1 MADTVLEYLEK
12 FGSKTFKR
20 LPFGEV
26 DALILSQFSYLKFD
40 GIVPGPDD
48 VNSAIS
54 ISGIKNH
61 PRFNDLFTDKRYEK
75 PNRKL
80 FKLMAES
87 VRFGD
92 LKLDRYVN
100 IIGEEREIQ
109 FSAITFRLPEGI
121 DYVAYRGTDENM
133 IGWKED
139 ANLSIMEEIPG
150 EKEAVKYLK
159 DISKVLE
166 GNFYVGGHSKGG
178 LNAIYASSAAP
189 TSVKKRIIGIYSFD
203 GPAIREDVRGKVDY
217 KGVRD
222 RYHKFVPKSS
232 LIGMIFETDDI
243 YTVVKNKAAGIL
255 QHDPYNWIVDG
266 IDFAY
271 EESLSKSA
279 EVVNTAMANWLK
291 GLDKDARTRFIDCV
305 FEVADACEDNDLVS
319 IALNPVKSIRQMMDG
334 YDRMDEG
341 QRNFLKEVLDGLIKN
356 AGGQAKGEFQN
367 GWDEFTESVD
377 KWIVMVQGVIE
388 EKQAAKKESGKK
400 KTAESKKLPAKNK
413 LPVKKKNKQKKSK
426 G

>member
-48 VNSAIS
+48 MDSFVSLTD
-54 ISGIKNH
+54 IKNH
-61 PRFNDLFTDKRYEK
+61 PKFDDLFSDKRYEK

-80 FKLMAES
+80 FKLMSES

-92 LKLDRYVN
+92 LKLDWYVN
-100 IIGEEREIQ
+100 IIGDEREIQ
-109 FSAITFRLPEGI
+109 FSAVTFRFPEGI

-133 IGWKED
+133 VGWKED

-159 DISKVLE
+159 EAAKVLN

-189 TSVKKRIIGIYSFD
+189 ASVKKRIMGIYSFD
-203 GPAIREDVRGKVDY
+203 GPAIREDVRNKLDY
-217 KGVRD
+217 AGIRD

-271 EESLSKSA
+271 EDSLSKSA

-291 GLDKDARTRFIDCV
+291 GLDKSARSRFIDCV

-319 IALNPVKSIRQMMDG
+319 IALNPVRSIRQMLDG
-334 YDRMDEG
+334 YDRMEDGE
-341 QRNFLKEVLDGLIKN
+341 REFLKEVLNGLIKN
-356 AGGQAKGEFQN
+356 TGGSARDEVKE
-367 GWDEFTESVD
+367 GWGEFTESVD
-377 KWIVMVQGVIE
+377 KWIDMVQGVIE
-388 EKQAAKKESGKK
+388 EKQALKKKTSVKKGVPKKLPGKK
-400 KTAESKKLPAKNK
+400 KT
-413 LPVKKKNKQKKSK
+413 K

>member
-26 DALILSQFSYLKFD
+26 HALILSQFSYLKFD

-48 VNSAIS
+48 MDSFVSLTD
-54 ISGIKNH
+54 IKNH
-61 PRFNDLFTDKRYEK
+61 PKFDDLFSDKRYEK

-80 FKLMAES
+80 FNLMSES

-92 LKLDRYVN
+92 LKLDWYVN
-100 IIGEEREIQ
+100 IIGDEREIQ
-109 FSAITFRLPEGI
+109 FSAVTFRFPEGI

-133 IGWKED
+133 VGWKED

-159 DISKVLE
+159 EAAKVLN

-189 TSVKKRIIGIYSFD
+189 ASVKKRIMGIYSFD
-203 GPAIREDVRGKVDY
+203 GPAIREDVRNKLDY
-217 KGVRD
+217 AGIRD

-271 EESLSKSA
+271 EDSLSKSA

-291 GLDKDARTRFIDCV
+291 GLDKSARSRFIDCV

-319 IALNPVKSIRQMMDG
+319 IALNPVRSIRQMLDG
-334 YDRMDEG
+334 YDRMEDGE
-341 QRNFLKEVLDGLIKN
+341 REFLKEVLNGLIKN
-356 AGGQAKGEFQN
+356 TGGSARDEVKE
-367 GWDEFTESVD
+367 GWGEFTESVD
-377 KWIVMVQGVIE
+377 KWIDMVQGVIE
-388 EKQAAKKESGKK
+388 EKQASKKKTSGKK
-400 KTAESKKLPAKNK
+400 GVPKKLPG
-413 LPVKKKNKQKKSK
+413 KKKRK
-426 G
+426 GKDYGAYS

>member
-48 VNSAIS
+48 MDSFVSLTD
-54 ISGIKNH
+54 IKNH
-61 PRFNDLFTDKRYEK
+61 PKFDDLFSDKRYEK

-80 FKLMAES
+80 FKLMSES

-92 LKLDRYVN
+92 LKLDWYVN
-100 IIGEEREIQ
+100 IIGDEREIQ
-109 FSAITFRLPEGI
+109 FSAVTFRFPEGI

-133 IGWKED
+133 VGWKED

-159 DISKVLE
+159 EAAKVLN

-189 TSVKKRIIGIYSFD
+189 ASVKKRIMGIYSFD
-203 GPAIREDVRGKVDY
+203 GPAIREDVRNKLDY
-217 KGVRD
+217 AGIRD

-271 EESLSKSA
+271 EDSLSKSA

-291 GLDKDARTRFIDCV
+291 GLDKNARSRFIDCV

-319 IALNPVKSIRQMMDG
+319 IALNPVKSIRQMLDG
-334 YDRMDEG
+334 YDRMEDGE
-341 QRNFLKEVLDGLIKN
+341 REFLKEVLNGLIKN
-356 AGGQAKGEFQN
+356 TGGRARDEVKE
-367 GWDEFTESVD
+367 GWGEFTESVD
-377 KWIVMVQGVIE
+377 KWIDMVQGVIE
-388 EKQAAKKESGKK
+388 EKQASKKKTSGKKGVPKKLPGKK
-400 KTAESKKLPAKNK
+400 KT
-413 LPVKKKNKQKKSK
+413 K

>member
-48 VNSAIS
+48 LDSFVSLTD
-54 ISGIKNH
+54 IKNH
-61 PRFNDLFTDKRYEK
+61 PKFDDLFSDKRYEK

-80 FKLMAES
+80 FKLMSES

-92 LKLDRYVN
+92 LKLDWYVN
-100 IIGEEREIQ
+100 IIGDEREIQ
-109 FSAITFRLPEGI
+109 FSAVTFRFPEGI

-133 IGWKED
+133 VGWKED

-159 DISKVLE
+159 GAAKVLN

-189 TSVKKRIIGIYSFD
+189 AFVKKRIMGIYSFD
-203 GPAIREDVRGKVDY
+203 GPAIREDVRNKLDY
-217 KGVRD
+217 AGIRN

-271 EESLSKSA
+271 EDSLSKSA

-291 GLDKDARTRFIDCV
+291 GLDKNARSRFIDCV

-319 IALNPVKSIRQMMDG
+319 IALNPVKSIRQMLDG
-334 YDRMDEG
+334 YDRMEDGE
-341 QRNFLKEVLDGLIKN
+341 REFLKEVLNGLIKN
-356 AGGQAKGEFQN
+356 TGGRARDEVKE
-367 GWDEFTESVD
+367 GWGEFTESVD
-377 KWIVMVQGVIE
+377 KWIDMVQGVIE
-388 EKQAAKKESGKK
+388 EKQASKKKTSGKKGVPQKLPGKK
-400 KTAESKKLPAKNK
+400 KT
-413 LPVKKKNKQKKSK
+413 K

>member
-12 FGSKTFKR
+12 FGSKTFTR

-48 VNSAIS
+48 VDSFVS
-54 ISGIKNH
+54 LSDIKNH
-61 PRFNDLFTDKRYEK
+61 PRFDDLFTDKRYEK

-80 FKLMAES
+80 FKLMSES

-92 LKLDRYVN
+92 LKLDWYVN
-100 IIGEEREIQ
+100 IIGDEREIQ
-109 FSAITFRLPEGI
+109 FSAVTFRLSEGI

-133 IGWKED
+133 VGWKED

-159 DISKVLE
+159 DVSKVLD

-189 TSVKKRIIGIYSFD
+189 ASVKKRIIGIYSFD
-203 GPAIREDVRGKVDY
+203 GPAIREDVRKKVDY
-217 KGVRD
+217 AGVRD

-255 QHDPYNWIVDG
+255 QHDPYNWVVDG
-266 IDFAY
+266 IDLWY
-271 EESLSKSA
+271 EDSLSKSA

-291 GLDKDARTRFIDCV
+291 GLDKDARSRFIDCV

-319 IALNPVKSIRQMMDG
+319 IALNPVKSIRQMLDG
-334 YDRMDEG
+334 YDRMEEG
-341 QRNFLKEVLDGLIKN
+341 EREFLKEVLNGLIKN
-356 AGGQAKGEFQN
+356 TGGRAKDEVKD
-367 GWDEFTESVD
+367 GWGEFTESVD
-377 KWIVMVQGVIE
+377 KWIDMVQDVIE
-388 EKQAAKKESGKK
+388 EKQASKK
-400 KTAESKKLPAKNK
+400 KTAVKRGVAKKLP
-413 LPVKKKNKQKKSK
+413 KKKNTK

>member
-1 MADTVLEYLEK
+1 MSDTILDYLEK

-48 VNSAIS
+48 VNSFVTLAD
-54 ISGIKNH
+54 IKAH
-61 PRFNDLFTDKRYEK
+61 PKFNDLFTDKRYEK
-75 PNRKL
+75 SNRKL
-80 FKLMAES
+80 FKLMSES

-92 LKLDRYVN
+92 LKLDYYVN
-100 IIGEEREIQ
+100 ITCEEREIQ
-109 FSAITFRLPEGI
+109 FSAVTFRFPEGI

-133 IGWKED
+133 VGWKED
-139 ANLSIMEEIPG
+139 ANLSIMDEIPG

-159 DISKVLE
+159 DISKVLD
-166 GNFYVGGHSKGG
+166 GDFYVGGHSKGG

-189 TSVKKRIIGIYSFD
+189 ASIKKRIIGIYSFD
-203 GPAIREDVRGKVDY
+203 GPAIREDVRNKVDY
-217 KGVRD
+217 AGVRD

-255 QHDPYNWIVDG
+255 QHDPYNWIVYG
-266 IDFAY
+266 IDFWY
-271 EESLSKSA
+271 EDSLSKSA

-291 GLDKDARTRFIDCV
+291 GLDKNARTRFIDCV

-319 IALNPVKSIRQMMDG
+319 IALNPVKSIRQMLDG
-334 YDRMDEG
+334 YDRMEEG
-341 QRNFLKEVLDGLIKN
+341 ERQFLKEVLNGLVKN
-356 AGGQAKGEFQN
+356 TGGFAKDEVQSSWGEFT
-367 GWDEFTESVD
+367 DSVD

-388 EKQAAKKESGKK
+388 EKQASKNKTSDKKGIKKKLPNKK
-400 KTAESKKLPAKNK
+400 KT
-413 LPVKKKNKQKKSK
+413 K

>member
-1 MADTVLEYLEK
+1 MSDTILEYLEK
-12 FGSKTFKR
+12 FGSKTFNR

-40 GIVPGPDD
+40 GIVPGEGDVDSFVTLPD
-48 VNSAIS
+48 
-54 ISGIKNH
+54 IKNH
-61 PRFNDLFTDKRYEK
+61 PRFNDLFSDKRYEK

-80 FKLMAES
+80 FELMSES
-87 VRFGD
+87 VRFGGLKMD
-92 LKLDRYVN
+92 LYVN

-109 FSAITFRLPEGI
+109 FSAVTFSFPEGLH
-121 DYVAYRGTDENM
+121 YVAYRGTDENM
-133 IGWKED
+133 VGWKED

-159 DISKVLE
+159 DVSKVIK
-166 GNFYVGGHSKGG
+166 GDFYVGGHSKGG

-189 TSVKKRIIGIYSFD
+189 VSVKKRIIGIYSFD
-203 GPAIREDVRGKVDY
+203 GPAIREDVRSKVDY
-217 KGVRD
+217 AGVRD

-243 YTVVKNKAAGIL
+243 CTVVKNKAAGIL
-255 QHDPYNWIVDG
+255 QHDPYNWIVRD
-266 IDFAY
+266 IDFWY
-271 EESLSKSA
+271 EDSLSKSA
-279 EVVNTAMANWLK
+279 EVVNSAMANWLK

-305 FEVADACEDNDLVS
+305 FEVADACKDNDLVS
-319 IALNPVKSIRQMMDG
+319 IYLNPVKSIRQMLDG

-341 QRNFLKEVLDGLIKN
+341 ERQFLKEVLSGLIRN
-356 AGGQAKGEFQN
+356 TGGFAKDEVQSGWGEFT
-367 GWDEFTESVD
+367 DSVD

-388 EKQAAKKESGKK
+388 EKRSSKNKTETKKGTEKKIQKKSPKMISDKK
-400 KTAESKKLPAKNK
+400 KT
-413 LPVKKKNKQKKSK
+413 K

>member
-1 MADTVLEYLEK
+1 MSDTILEYLEK
-12 FGSKTFKR
+12 FGNKTFKR

-48 VNSAIS
+48 VDSFVTLS
-54 ISGIKNH
+54 DIKAH
-61 PRFNDLFTDKRYEK
+61 PRFNDLFSDKRYEK

-80 FKLMAES
+80 FSLMEKS
-87 VRFGD
+87 VRFGG
-92 LKLDRYVN
+92 LKLDYYVN
-100 IIGEEREIQ
+100 IIGEEQEIQ
-109 FSAITFRLPEGI
+109 FSAITFRFPEGI

-133 IGWKED
+133 VGWKED
-139 ANLSIMEEIPG
+139 ANLSIMDEIPG

-159 DISKVLE
+159 DVAGVL
-166 GNFYVGGHSKGG
+166 GGSFYVGGHSKGG

-189 TSVKKRIIGIYSFD
+189 AALKKRIIGIYSFD

-217 KGVRD
+217 AGVRD

-243 YTVVKNKAAGIL
+243 YTVVKNKSAGIL
-255 QHDPYNWIVDG
+255 QHDPYTWVVKD
-266 IDFAY
+266 IDLWY
-271 EESLSKSA
+271 EDSLSKSA
-279 EVVNTAMANWLK
+279 EIVKTAMANWLK
-291 GLDKDARTRFIDCV
+291 DLDKNARTRFIDCI
-305 FEVADACEDNDLVS
+305 FEVADACQDNDLVS
-319 IALNPVKSIRQMMDG
+319 IYLNPVKSIRQMLDG

-341 QRNFLKEVLDGLIKN
+341 ERQFLKEVMNGLIKN
-356 AGGQAKGEFQN
+356 TGGLAKDEVQS
-367 GWDEFTESVD
+367 GWGEFTESVD

-388 EKQAAKKESGKK
+388 EKQATKK
-400 KTAESKKLPAKNK
+400 KTSVKKGVKKKLPD
-413 LPVKKKNKQKKSK
+413 KKKTK

>member
-48 VNSAIS
+48 MDSFVSLTD
-54 ISGIKNH
+54 IKNH
-61 PRFNDLFTDKRYEK
+61 PKFDDLFSDKRYEK

-80 FKLMAES
+80 FKLMSES

-92 LKLDRYVN
+92 LKLDWYVN
-100 IIGEEREIQ
+100 IIGDEREIQ
-109 FSAITFRLPEGI
+109 FSAVTFRFPEGI

-133 IGWKED
+133 VGWKED

-159 DISKVLE
+159 EAAKVLN

-189 TSVKKRIIGIYSFD
+189 ASVKKRIMGIYSFD
-203 GPAIREDVRGKVDY
+203 GPAIREDVRNKLDY
-217 KGVRD
+217 AGIRD

-271 EESLSKSA
+271 EDSLSKSA

-291 GLDKDARTRFIDCV
+291 GLDKSARSRFIDCV

-319 IALNPVKSIRQMMDG
+319 IALNPVRSIRQMLDG
-334 YDRMDEG
+334 YDRMEDGE
-341 QRNFLKEVLDGLIKN
+341 REFLKEVLNGLIKN
-356 AGGQAKGEFQN
+356 TGGSARDEVKE
-367 GWDEFTESVD
+367 GWGEFTESVD
-377 KWIVMVQGVIE
+377 KWIDMVQGVIE
-388 EKQAAKKESGKK
+388 EKQASKKKTSGKKGVPKKLPGKK
-400 KTAESKKLPAKNK
+400 KT
-413 LPVKKKNKQKKSK
+413 K

>member
-48 VNSAIS
+48 MDSFVSLTD
-54 ISGIKNH
+54 IKNH
-61 PRFNDLFTDKRYEK
+61 PKFDDLFSDKRYEK

-80 FKLMAES
+80 FNLMSES

-92 LKLDRYVN
+92 LKLDWYVN
-100 IIGEEREIQ
+100 IIGDEREIQ
-109 FSAITFRLPEGI
+109 FSAVTFRFPEGI

-133 IGWKED
+133 VGWKED

-159 DISKVLE
+159 EAAKVLN

-189 TSVKKRIIGIYSFD
+189 ASVKKRIMGIYSFD
-203 GPAIREDVRGKVDY
+203 GPAIREDVRNKLDY
-217 KGVRD
+217 AGIRD

-271 EESLSKSA
+271 EDSLSKSA

-291 GLDKDARTRFIDCV
+291 GLDKSARSRFIDCV

-319 IALNPVKSIRQMMDG
+319 IALNPVRSIRQMLDG
-334 YDRMDEG
+334 YDRMEEG
-341 QRNFLKEVLDGLIKN
+341 EREFLKEVLNGLIKN
-356 AGGQAKGEFQN
+356 TGGSARDEVKE
-367 GWDEFTESVD
+367 GWGEFTESVD
-377 KWIVMVQGVIE
+377 KWIDMVQGVIE
-388 EKQAAKKESGKK
+388 EKQASKKKTSGKKGVPKKLPGKK
-400 KTAESKKLPAKNK
+400 KT
-413 LPVKKKNKQKKSK
+413 K

>member
-12 FGSKTFKR
+12 FGNKTFKR

-40 GIVPGPDD
+40 GIVLGPDD
-48 VNSAIS
+48 MDSFVSLTD
-54 ISGIKNH
+54 IKNH
-61 PRFNDLFTDKRYEK
+61 PKFDDLFSDKRYEK

-80 FKLMAES
+80 FKLMSES

-92 LKLDRYVN
+92 LKLDWYVN
-100 IIGEEREIQ
+100 IIGDEREIQ
-109 FSAITFRLPEGI
+109 FSAVTFRFPEGI

-133 IGWKED
+133 VGWKED

-159 DISKVLE
+159 EAAKVLN

-189 TSVKKRIIGIYSFD
+189 ASVKKRIMGIYSFD
-203 GPAIREDVRGKVDY
+203 GPAIREDVRNKLDY
-217 KGVRD
+217 AGIRD

-271 EESLSKSA
+271 EDSLSKSA

-291 GLDKDARTRFIDCV
+291 GLDKSARSRFIDCV

-319 IALNPVKSIRQMMDG
+319 IALNPVRSIRQMLDG
-334 YDRMDEG
+334 YDRMEDGE
-341 QRNFLKEVLDGLIKN
+341 REFLKEVLNGLIKN
-356 AGGQAKGEFQN
+356 TGGSARDEVKE
-367 GWDEFTESVD
+367 GWGEFTESVD
-377 KWIVMVQGVIE
+377 KWIDMVQGVIE
-388 EKQAAKKESGKK
+388 EKQASKKKTSGKKGVPQKLPGKK
-400 KTAESKKLPAKNK
+400 KT
-413 LPVKKKNKQKKSK
+413 K

>member
-12 FGSKTFKR
+12 FGNKTFKR

-48 VNSAIS
+48 MDSFVSLTD
-54 ISGIKNH
+54 IKNH
-61 PRFNDLFTDKRYEK
+61 PKFDDLFSDKRYEK

-80 FKLMAES
+80 FKLMSES

-92 LKLDRYVN
+92 LKLDWYVN
-100 IIGEEREIQ
+100 IIGDEREIQ
-109 FSAITFRLPEGI
+109 FSAVTFRFPEGI

-133 IGWKED
+133 VGWKED

-159 DISKVLE
+159 EAAKVLN

-189 TSVKKRIIGIYSFD
+189 ASVKKRIMGIYSFD
-203 GPAIREDVRGKVDY
+203 GPAIREDVRNKLDY
-217 KGVRD
+217 AGIRD

-271 EESLSKSA
+271 EDSLSKSA

-291 GLDKDARTRFIDCV
+291 GLDKSARSRFIDCV

-319 IALNPVKSIRQMMDG
+319 IALNPVKSIRQMLDG
-334 YDRMDEG
+334 YDRMEDGE
-341 QRNFLKEVLDGLIKN
+341 REFLKEVLNGLIKN
-356 AGGQAKGEFQN
+356 TGGRARDEVKE
-367 GWDEFTESVD
+367 GWGEFTESVD
-377 KWIVMVQGVIE
+377 KWIDMVQGVIE
-388 EKQAAKKESGKK
+388 EKQASKKKTSGKKGVPKKLPGKK
-400 KTAESKKLPAKNK
+400 KT
-413 LPVKKKNKQKKSK
+413 K

>member
-48 VNSAIS
+48 LDSFVSLTD
-54 ISGIKNH
+54 IKNH
-61 PRFNDLFTDKRYEK
+61 PKFDDLFSDKRYEK

-80 FKLMAES
+80 FKLMSES

-92 LKLDRYVN
+92 LKLDWYVN
-100 IIGEEREIQ
+100 IIGDEREIQ
-109 FSAITFRLPEGI
+109 FSAVTFRFPEGI

-133 IGWKED
+133 VGWKED

-159 DISKVLE
+159 EAAKVLN

-189 TSVKKRIIGIYSFD
+189 ASVKKRIMGIYSFD
-203 GPAIREDVRGKVDY
+203 GPAIREDVRNKLDY
-217 KGVRD
+217 AGIRD

-271 EESLSKSA
+271 EDSLSKSA

-291 GLDKDARTRFIDCV
+291 GLDKNARSRFIDCV

-319 IALNPVKSIRQMMDG
+319 IALNPVKSIRQMLDG
-334 YDRMDEG
+334 YDRMEDGE
-341 QRNFLKEVLDGLIKN
+341 REFLKEVLNGLIKN
-356 AGGQAKGEFQN
+356 TGGRARDEVKE
-367 GWDEFTESVD
+367 GWGEFTESVD
-377 KWIVMVQGVIE
+377 KWIDMVQGVIE
-388 EKQAAKKESGKK
+388 EKQASKKKTSGKKGVPKKLPGKK
-400 KTAESKKLPAKNK
+400 KT
-413 LPVKKKNKQKKSK
+413 K

>member
-48 VNSAIS
+48 MDSFVSLTD
-54 ISGIKNH
+54 IKNH
-61 PRFNDLFTDKRYEK
+61 PKFDDLFSDKRYEK

-80 FKLMAES
+80 FKLMSES

-92 LKLDRYVN
+92 LKLDWYVN
-100 IIGEEREIQ
+100 IIGDEREIQ
-109 FSAITFRLPEGI
+109 FSAVTFRFPEGI

-133 IGWKED
+133 VGWKED

-159 DISKVLE
+159 EAAKVLN

-189 TSVKKRIIGIYSFD
+189 ASVKKRIMGIYSFD
-203 GPAIREDVRGKVDY
+203 GPAIREDVRNKLDY
-217 KGVRD
+217 AGIRD

-271 EESLSKSA
+271 EDSLSKSA

-291 GLDKDARTRFIDCV
+291 GLDKSARSRFIDCV

-319 IALNPVKSIRQMMDG
+319 IALNPVRSIRQMLDG
-334 YDRMDEG
+334 YDRMEDGE
-341 QRNFLKEVLDGLIKN
+341 REFLKEALNGLIKN
-356 AGGQAKGEFQN
+356 TGGSARDEVKE
-367 GWDEFTESVD
+367 GWGEFTESVD
-377 KWIVMVQGVIE
+377 KWIDMVQGVIE
-388 EKQAAKKESGKK
+388 EKQASKKKTSGKKGVPKKLPGKK
-400 KTAESKKLPAKNK
+400 KT
-413 LPVKKKNKQKKSK
+413 K

>member
-12 FGSKTFKR
+12 FGNKTFKR

-48 VNSAIS
+48 MDSFVSLTD
-54 ISGIKNH
+54 IKNH
-61 PRFNDLFTDKRYEK
+61 PKFDDLFSDKRYEK

-80 FKLMAES
+80 FKLMSES

-92 LKLDRYVN
+92 LKLDWYVN
-100 IIGEEREIQ
+100 IIGDEREIQ
-109 FSAITFRLPEGI
+109 FSAVTFRFPEGI

-133 IGWKED
+133 VGWKED

-159 DISKVLE
+159 EAAKVLN

-189 TSVKKRIIGIYSFD
+189 ASVKKRIMGIYSFD
-203 GPAIREDVRGKVDY
+203 GPAIREDVRNKLDY
-217 KGVRD
+217 AGIRD

-271 EESLSKSA
+271 EDSLSKSA

-291 GLDKDARTRFIDCV
+291 GLDKSARSRFIDCV

-319 IALNPVKSIRQMMDG
+319 IALNPVRSIRQMLDG
-334 YDRMDEG
+334 YDRMEDGE
-341 QRNFLKEVLDGLIKN
+341 REFLKEVLNGLIKN
-356 AGGQAKGEFQN
+356 TGGSARDEVKE
-367 GWDEFTESVD
+367 GWGEFTESVD
-377 KWIVMVQGVIE
+377 KWIDMVQGVIE
-388 EKQAAKKESGKK
+388 EKQASKKKTSGKKGVPKKLPGKK
-400 KTAESKKLPAKNK
+400 KT
-413 LPVKKKNKQKKSK
+413 K

>member
-1 MADTVLEYLEK
+1 MSDTILEYLEK

-48 VNSAIS
+48 VESFVTLQD
-54 ISGIKNH
+54 IKKH
-61 PRFNDLFTDKRYEK
+61 PSFNDLFTDKRYEK

-80 FKLMAES
+80 FKLMEES
-87 VRFGD
+87 TRFGN
-92 LKLDRYVN
+92 LKMDYYVN

-109 FSAITFRLPEGI
+109 FSAVTFRFPEGI

-133 IGWKED
+133 VGWKED

-159 DISKVLE
+159 DVAKILK

-189 TSVKKRIIGIYSFD
+189 VSVKKRIMGIYSFD
-203 GPAIREDVRGKVDY
+203 GPAIREDVRSKVDY
-217 KGVRD
+217 QGVRD

-243 YTVVKNKAAGIL
+243 YTVVKNKSAGIL
-255 QHDPYNWIVDG
+255 QHDPYTWVVKD
-266 IDFAY
+266 IDLWY
-271 EESLSKSA
+271 EDSLSKSA
-279 EVVNTAMANWLK
+279 EIVKTAMANWLK
-291 GLDKDARTRFIDCV
+291 DLDKDARTHFIDCV
-305 FEVADACEDNDLVS
+305 FEVADACKDNDLVS
-319 IALNPVKSIRQMMDG
+319 IYLNPVKSIRQMMDG

-341 QRNFLKEVLDGLIKN
+341 ERNFLKEVLNGLIQN
-356 AGGQAKGEFQN
+356 TGGLAKDEVRSGWGEFT
-367 GWDEFTESVD
+367 DSVD
-377 KWIVMVQGVIE
+377 KWIVMVQGVME
-388 EKQAAKKESGKK
+388 ERKASKE
-400 KTAESKKLPAKNK
+400 KTEKRKPAKRN
-413 LPVKKKNKQKKSK
+413 LPVKKSKKTSK

>member
-1 MADTVLEYLEK
+1 M
-12 FGSKTFKR
+12 
-20 LPFGEV
+20 

-48 VNSAIS
+48 ADSAIS

-266 IDFAY
+266 IDLAY
-271 EESLSKSA
+271 EDSLSKSA

-319 IALNPVKSIRQMMDG
+319 IALNPVKSIRQMLDG

-341 QRNFLKEVLDGLIKN
+341 EQNFLKEVLNGLIKN
-356 AGGQAKGEFQN
+356 TGGRAKDEVRD
-367 GWDEFTESVD
+367 GWEEFTESVD
-377 KWIVMVQGVIE
+377 KWIDMVQGVIE
-388 EKQAAKKESGKK
+388 EKQAAKKTSEKK
-400 KTAESKKLPAKNK
+400 KTPAKKK
-413 LPVKKKNKQKKSK
+413 LPVKKKNTVKKSK